1 MRLRGLRL
9 CVRRWWPMMLFRR
22 AASGIGNNDPKP
34 DLYDYTNRRGRDR
47 VRIHLRVHPDGSGLL
62 LINAQRAFH
71 LNPTAAFMAWLQLE
85 GFSQDDALH
94 ALRKRYRVGPR
105 QALQDFCDV
114 RAMIDQIIDP
124 NGACPVCDLE
134 LDLLPPFSEI
144 PSAPYRMDL
153 AVTYRCN
160 ANCAHCYNARPRN
173 YPEIDTQ
180 AWFSIIDRIHEIG
193 IPHICFTGGEAT
205 LREDLP
211 QLIHRVQ
218 SHGQIAGLLTN
229 GRRLADMAFLDR
241 LIDAG
246 LDHVQITL
254 ESHIPE
260 IHDRMVRAPGAWN
273 DTVRGIRNAVDRD
286 LYIMTNTTLL
296 LDNAPR
302 IGETIAFLSEL
313 GVPTVGCNAL
323 ILSGRGKQVGTG
335 IPENQLV
342 PLLEEARE
350 RTQRYG
356 QRLIWYTPTQ
366 YCHFDPIQMELG
378 VKACTA
384 AMYNMCVEPDGAVIP
399 CQSFYQSLGNMLDDS
414 WESIW
419 EHELAVWLRE
429 RRYAPDKC
437 QVCDVFNE
445 CGGGCP
451 LTLLHEEQTPMPQN
465 LEAPFVLLK
474 NES

>member
-1 MRLRGLRL
+1 MRL
-9 CVRRWWPMMLFRR
+9 FQQT
-22 AASGIGNNDPKP
+22 ASANGKANPRPG
-34 DLYDYTNRRGRDR
+34 LYDYTNRKGEARTQ
-47 VRIHLRVHPDGSGLL
+47 IHLRLHEDGRGLL

-85 GFSQDDALH
+85 DFPQNDAIR
-94 ALRKRYRVGPR
+94 ALRRRYRVSR
-105 QALQDFCDV
+105 QQALQDFCTI

-144 PSAPYRMDL
+144 PTAPYRMDL
-153 AVTYRCN
+153 AITYRCN
-160 ANCAHCYNARPRN
+160 ANCAHCYNARPRS
-173 YPEIDTQ
+173 YPEIDTRS
-180 AWFSIIDRIHEIG
+180 WLRIIDRIHGIG

-211 QLIHRVQ
+211 ELIRGVQ

-229 GRRLADMAFLDR
+229 GRRLADGDYLDR
-241 LIDAG
+241 LVDAG
-246 LDHVQITL
+246 LDHIQITL
-254 ESHIPE
+254 ESHVAE
-260 IHDRMVRAPGAWN
+260 VHDRMLRTPGAWN
-273 DTVRGIRNAVDRD
+273 DTVQGIRNAVERD

-296 LDNAPR
+296 QDNAAQ

-323 ILSGRGKQVGTG
+323 IFSGRGKQVGTG
-335 IPENQLV
+335 IPEDQLA
-342 PLLEEARE
+342 PLLDEARE

-399 CQSFYQSLGNMLDDS
+399 CQSFYQPLGNLLSDP

-419 EHELAVWLRE
+419 EHELALWLRE
-429 RRYAPDKC
+429 RRYAPQKC
-437 QVCDVFNE
+437 QACDVINE

-451 LTLLHEEQTPMPQN
+451 LTLLNEAQSTMPHD
-465 LEAPFVLLK
+465 LELPIVLL
-474 NES
+474 NHETS